1 MSVET
6 RIGKRLAAIR
16 EHRRMSQADLAAAL
30 GVSKA
35 AIGHYEHGRVR
46 LTVPRLEQLALAL
59 HCRVADLLAPLDTPV
74 PLGMY
79 RLDAWRRSGRDVS
92 MRDRHVT
99 ETEMTQALQRALLHA
114 TDEVVGDKRA
124 ISADVYCDC
133 LVGLFLAAS
142 PQPETPEEIEQLVA
156 LFRDK
161 LTAALARRGVVGHA

>member
-1 MSVET
+1 
-6 RIGKRLAAIR
+6 
-16 EHRRMSQADLAAAL
+16 
-30 GVSKA
+30 
-35 AIGHYEHGRVR
+35 
-46 LTVPRLEQLALAL
+46 
-59 HCRVADLLAPLDTPV
+59 
-74 PLGMY
+74 MY

-142 PQPETPEEIEQLVA
+142 PQPENAGGDRAVGRSVPRQAHGGAGSALRRRARVSEQTNNEILLRAAKVARHRIFTLSDCGQRRTFLLV
-156 LFRDK
+156 
-161 LTAALARRGVVGHA
+161 

>member
-1 MSVET
+1 MQAMSVET

-16 EHRRMSQADLAAAL
+16 EHSPICSRRS
-30 GVSKA
+30 
-35 AIGHYEHGRVR
+35 IRR
-46 LTVPRLEQLALAL
+46 
-59 HCRVADLLAPLDTPV
+59 CRWEI
-74 PLGMY
+74 Y

-99 ETEMTQALQRALLHA
+99 ETEMTRALQRALLHA

-142 PQPETPEEIEQLVA
+142 PQPETPEEIEQFVA

-161 LTAALARRGVVGHA
+161 LTAALARRGVVGHS

>member
-1 MSVET
+1 
-6 RIGKRLAAIR
+6 
-16 EHRRMSQADLAAAL
+16 
-30 GVSKA
+30 
-35 AIGHYEHGRVR
+35 
-46 LTVPRLEQLALAL
+46 
-59 HCRVADLLAPLDTPV
+59 
-74 PLGMY
+74 MY

-114 TDEVVGDKRA
+114 TDEVVGDKHA